1 MIPPKIEESTKEERR
16 AFVIDAWKC
25 LHDCE
30 SCGKCRV
37 LKGKDAETL
46 YADYIEG
53 KRTYMDVTLDI
64 RNNNYSRP
72 STLQAFEK
80 A

>member
-1 MIPPKIEESTKEERR
+1 MTPPKIEESTREARL
-16 AFVIDAWKC
+16 AFVLDSWKC

-30 SCGKCRV
+30 SCGKCRI

-53 KRTYMDVTLDI
+53 IRTYMDITFEI
-64 RNNNYSRP
+64 RNNNY
-72 STLQAFEK
+72 
-80 A
+80 

>member
-1 MIPPKIEESTKEERR
+1 MTPPKTEESTREERQ
-16 AFVIDAWKC
+16 AFVTETWKC

-30 SCGKCRV
+30 SCGKCRM

-53 KRTYMDVTLDI
+53 KRSYMDITFEI
-64 RNNNYSRP
+64 RNNNY
-72 STLQAFEK
+72 
-80 A
+80 

>member
-1 MIPPKIEESTKEERR
+1 MKAPAIDQSTREERV
-16 AFVIDAWKC
+16 AYVLDAWKC

-30 SCGKCRV
+30 MCGKCRI

-53 KRTYMDVTLDI
+53 KRTYMDITLEI
-64 RNNNYSRP
+64 RNR
-72 STLQAFEK
+72 TVR
-80 A
+80 

>member
-1 MIPPKIEESTKEERR
+1 MKAPAIDQSTREERL
-16 AFVIDAWKC
+16 AYVLDAWKC

-30 SCGKCRV
+30 MCGKCRI

-53 KRTYMDVTLDI
+53 KRTYMDVTLEV
-64 RNNNYSRP
+64 RK
-72 STLQAFEK
+72 TCM
-80 A
+80 